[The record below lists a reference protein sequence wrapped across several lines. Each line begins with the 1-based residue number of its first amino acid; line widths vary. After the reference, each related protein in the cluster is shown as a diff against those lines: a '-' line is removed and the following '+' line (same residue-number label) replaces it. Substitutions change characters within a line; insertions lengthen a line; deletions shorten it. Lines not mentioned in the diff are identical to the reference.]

1 MRVIVVGAG
10 IIGRSV
16 AWRLAQRGAAVTVV
30 DPDPSRS
37 AARVAAGML
46 APVTEAHFGEDD
58 LLALNLESAGRWP
71 RFAAELGCEAGAAA
85 DPGYVESGTLL
96 VARDLDDRR
105 ELDRLAAYLESRG
118 RAVEPLDARSLRRRE
133 PALGVSTR
141 GGLWVAGDHQVN
153 PRATLEA
160 LASAGAR
167 RGVAEVA
174 AAAVAVESQRVE
186 LAGGRVLDA
195 DAVVTCAGWSTRDLV
210 GVPLRPVK
218 GQVVRLGTT
227 SRAVLPT
234 HVIRGLDVYVVPRPD
249 GEIVVGATSEEVGP
263 DRTVTAGGVRALL
276 EEAWRLLPGLD
287 EAPLR
292 ECSAGLRPATPDGAP
307 VLDTVEGVHVATGHH
322 RNGVLL
328 APVTADAVAAAV
340 CDGAWPELTDPFR
353 LDRFT
358 AVP

>member
-16 AWRLAQRGAAVTVV
+16 AWRLAQRSAAVTVV

-58 LLALNLESAGRWP
+58 LLQLNLESAGRWP
-71 RFAAELGCEAGAAA
+71 RFAAELGCESGADA
-85 DPGYVESGTLL
+85 GYVESGTLL
-96 VARDLDDRR
+96 VARDLDDWR
-105 ELDRLAAYLESRG
+105 ELDRVAAYLESRG
-118 RAVEPLDARSLRRRE
+118 RAVAPLDARSLRRRE
-133 PALGVSTR
+133 PALGVGTR
-141 GGLWVAGDHQVN
+141 AGLWVADDHQVN

-160 LASAGAR
+160 LTSAGAR
-167 RGVAEVA
+167 RGVAEVT

-186 LAGGRVLDA
+186 LADGRVLDA
-195 DAVVTCAGWSTRDLV
+195 DAVVVCAGWSTRELL
-210 GVPLRPVK
+210 GVPLRAVK

-234 HVIRGLDVYVVPRPD
+234 HVVRGLDVYVVPRPD

-287 EAPLR
+287 EAPLL
-292 ECSAGLRPATPDGAP
+292 ECAAGLRPAAPDGAP
-307 VLDTVEGVHVATGHH
+307 VLDTVDGVHVATGHH

-340 CDGAWPELTDPFR
+340 CDGAWPEFTEPFR
-353 LDRFT
+353 LGRFT
-358 AVP
+358 ELQ

>member
-16 AWRLAQRGAAVTVV
+16 AWRVAQRGAAVTVV

-37 AARVAAGML
+37 AAHVAAGML

-58 LLALNLESAGRWP
+58 LLQLNLESAGRWAS
-71 RFAAELGCEAGAAA
+71 FAAELGCESGVDA
-85 DPGYVESGTLL
+85 GYVESGTLL

-105 ELDRLAAYLESRG
+105 QLDRLAAYLESRG
-118 RAVEPLDARSLRRRE
+118 RAVEPLDVRSLRRRE

-141 GGLWVAGDHQVN
+141 GGLWVAGDHQVD

-160 LASAGAR
+160 LASAGER
-167 RGVAEVA
+167 RSVAEVT

-186 LAGGRVLDA
+186 LADGRVLDA
-195 DAVVTCAGWSTRDLV
+195 DAVVACAGWSTRDLL

-234 HVIRGLDVYVVPRPD
+234 HVIRGLDVYVVPRPV

-263 DRTVTAGGVRALL
+263 DRTVTAGGVRTLL

-287 EAPLR
+287 EAPLL
-292 ECSAGLRPATPDGAP
+292 ECAAGLRPATPDGAP
-307 VLDTVEGVHVATGHH
+307 VLDTVDGVHLATGHH

-340 CDGAWPELTDPFR
+340 CDGAWPEFTEAFR

-358 AVP
+358 EVP

>member
-16 AWRLAQRGAAVTVV
+16 AWLLAQRGAAVTVV
-30 DPDPSRS
+30 DPDPSR
-37 AARVAAGML
+37 AAACVAAGML
-46 APVTEAHFGEDD
+46 APVTEANFGEDD
-58 LLALNLESAGRWP
+58 LLQLNLRSAGRWP
-71 RFAAELGCEAGAAA
+71 RFAEELGCESGA
-85 DPGYVESGTLL
+85 DVGYVESGTLL

-105 ELDRLAAYLESRG
+105 ELDRLAVYLQSRG

-160 LASAGAR
+160 LASAGER

-186 LAGGRVLDA
+186 LADGRVLDA
-195 DAVVTCAGWSTRDLV
+195 DAVVACAGWCTRDLL

-227 SRAVLPT
+227 RRAVLPT
-234 HVIRGLDVYVVPRPD
+234 HVIRGLDVYVVTRPD

-276 EEAWRLLPGLD
+276 GEAWRLLPGLD
-287 EAPLR
+287 EAPLL
-292 ECSAGLRPATPDGAP
+292 ECAAGLRPATPDGAP
-307 VLDTVEGVHVATGHH
+307 VLDTVQGVHVATGHH

-340 CDGAWPELTDPFR
+340 CDGAWPEFTETFR

-358 AVP
+358 EVT

>member
-16 AWRLAQRGAAVTVV
+16 AWRLARRGASVTVV
-30 DPDPSRS
+30 DPDPSQS

-46 APVTEAHFGEDD
+46 GPVGEAHFGEDD
-58 LLALNLESAGRWP
+58 LLALNLESADRWP
-71 RFAAELGCEAGAAA
+71 RFAAELGREGGA

-105 ELDRLAAYLESRG
+105 ELDRWAAFVQSRG
-118 RAVEPLDARSLRRRE
+118 RAVEPLDARALRRRE
-133 PALGVSTR
+133 PALGVSAR
-141 GGLWVAGDHQVN
+141 GGLWVVGDHQVN

-160 LASAGAR
+160 LASATAR

-174 AAAVAVESQRVE
+174 AAAVAVEAQRVE
-186 LAGGRVLDA
+186 LDDGRVLVA
-195 DAVVTCAGWSTRDLV
+195 DAVVGCAGWSTRDLLD
-210 GVPLRPVK
+210 VPLRPVK
-218 GQVVRLGTT
+218 GQVVRLGATR
-227 SRAVLPT
+227 RAVLPT
-234 HVIRGLDVYVVPRPD
+234 HVIRGLDVYVLPRPD

-263 DRTVTAGGVRALL
+263 DRTVTAGAVRTLL
-276 EEAWRLLPGLD
+276 EEARRLLPGLD

-292 ECSAGLRPATPDGAP
+292 ECAAGLRPATPDGAP
-307 VLDTVEGVHVATGHH
+307 VLDTVHGVHVATGHH

-340 CDGAWPELTDPFR
+340 CDGAWPELARPFR
-353 LDRFT
+353 LDRFRE
-358 AVP
+358 VS

>member
-1 MRVIVVGAG
+1 
-10 IIGRSV
+10 
-16 AWRLAQRGAAVTVV
+16 
-30 DPDPSRS
+30 
-37 AARVAAGML
+37 ML
-46 APVTEAHFGEDD
+46 APVTEAHFGEDG
-58 LLALNLESAGRWP
+58 LLALNLESADRWP
-71 RFAAELGCEAGAAA
+71 HFAAELACEADA
-85 DPGYVESGTLL
+85 DAGYVQCGTLL
-96 VARDLDDRR
+96 VARDLDDRA
-105 ELDRLAAYLESRG
+105 ELDRLAAYLDSRG

-153 PRATLEA
+153 PRATLDA

-167 RGVAEVA
+167 RGVADVV

-186 LAGGRVLDA
+186 LADGRALAA
-195 DAVVTCAGWSTRDLV
+195 DAVVACAGWRTGDLV

-249 GEIVVGATSEEVGP
+249 GEIIVGATSEEVGP
-263 DRTVTAGGVRALL
+263 DRTVTAGAVRTLL

-287 EAPLR
+287 EAPLI

-307 VLDTVEGVHVATGHH
+307 VLDTLDGVHVATGHH

-340 CDGAWPELTDPFR
+340 CDGAWPELTEPFG

-358 AVP
+358 EVS

>member
-58 LLALNLESAGRWP
+58 LLQLNLESAGRWP
-71 RFAAELGCEAGAAA
+71 RFAAELGCESGT
-85 DPGYVESGTLL
+85 DVGYVESGTLL
-96 VARDLDDRR
+96 VARDIDDRR
-105 ELDRLAAYLESRG
+105 ELDRLAVYLGSRG
-118 RAVEPLDARSLRRRE
+118 RAVESLDARSLRRRE
-133 PALGVSTR
+133 PALGVGTR

-160 LASAGAR
+160 LASAGER
-167 RGVAEVA
+167 RGVAEVTG
-174 AAAVAVESQRVE
+174 AAVAVESQRVE
-186 LAGGRVLDA
+186 LADGRVLDA
-195 DAVVTCAGWSTRDLV
+195 DAVVACAGWSTRDLL
-210 GVPLRPVK
+210 GVPLRPIK

-227 SRAVLPT
+227 SRAVLPA
-234 HVIRGLDVYVVPRPD
+234 HVVRGLDVYVVPRPD

-276 EEAWRLLPGLD
+276 EDAWRLLPGLD
-287 EAPLR
+287 EAPLL
-292 ECSAGLRPATPDGAP
+292 ECAAGLRPATPDGAP
-307 VLDTVEGVHVATGHH
+307 VLDTVDGVHVATGHH

-340 CDGAWPELTDPFR
+340 CDGAWPEFTEPFR

-358 AVP
+358 EVP

>member
-16 AWRLAQRGAAVTVV
+16 AWRVAQRGAAVTVV

-46 APVTEAHFGEDD
+46 APVTEAHFGEDH
-58 LLALNLESAGRWP
+58 LLQLNLESAGRWAS
-71 RFAAELGCEAGAAA
+71 FAAELGSESGVDA
-85 DPGYVESGTLL
+85 GYVESGTLL

-105 ELDRLAAYLESRG
+105 QLDRLAAYLESRG
-118 RAVEPLDARSLRRRE
+118 RAVEPLDVRSLRRRE

-141 GGLWVAGDHQVN
+141 GGLWVAGDHQVD

-160 LASAGAR
+160 LASAGER
-167 RGVAEVA
+167 RSVAEVT

-186 LAGGRVLDA
+186 LADGRVLDA
-195 DAVVTCAGWSTRDLV
+195 DAVVACAGWSTRDLL

-234 HVIRGLDVYVVPRPD
+234 HVIRGLDVYVVPRPV

-263 DRTVTAGGVRALL
+263 DRTVTAGGVRTLL

-287 EAPLR
+287 EAPLL
-292 ECSAGLRPATPDGAP
+292 ECAAGLRPATPDGAP
-307 VLDTVEGVHVATGHH
+307 VLDTVDGVHLATGHH

-340 CDGAWPELTDPFR
+340 CDGAWPEFTETFR

-358 AVP
+358 EVT